1 MSEEQDFLND
11 VWYPLF
17 LDDLFAM
24 ENVQKAWVQAV
35 TTNNITERAN
45 LIRSISATINE
56 AYNTKKKEL
65 GL

>member
-17 LDDLFAM
+17 LDDLFAI
-24 ENVQKAWVQAV
+24 ENVKKAWEQAIATSSV
-35 TTNNITERAN
+35 TERAN
-45 LIRSISATINE
+45 LIRSISATIDE